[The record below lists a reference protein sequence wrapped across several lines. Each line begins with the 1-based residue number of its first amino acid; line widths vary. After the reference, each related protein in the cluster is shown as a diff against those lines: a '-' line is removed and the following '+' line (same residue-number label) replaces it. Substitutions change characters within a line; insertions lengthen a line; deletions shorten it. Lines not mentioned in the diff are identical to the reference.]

1 MVEVLDPRPLDSL
14 DLHSWSFRRFSFP
27 RSRSSSCLCPWQ
39 SHNFGEPGWLYF
51 HVGASKPS
59 STAFRD
65 RHWRWWPLGRSGMG
79 SGSAWSHAQ
88 QVGDGNLTRFF
99 EAFLTDFEKGQ
110 KAQLG
115 RSVAE
120 DKVEFCPLL
129 SYYPTIGNETWEARD
144 TKRSAG

>member
-1 MVEVLDPRPLDSL
+1 
-14 DLHSWSFRRFSFP
+14 
-27 RSRSSSCLCPWQ
+27 
-39 SHNFGEPGWLYF
+39 
-51 HVGASKPS
+51 
-59 STAFRD
+59 
-65 RHWRWWPLGRSGMG
+65 MG

-99 EAFLTDFEKGQ
+99 EAVLTDFEKGQ

-120 DKVEFCPLL
+120 DKVEFCPVL